1 MHTYIIHVYIYIYI
15 IIIIIVI
22 IIIIYAHT
30 YIYSIYIQESN
41 GTHSF
46 PSLSRFNPGHVSV
59 GAHGG
64 LDLRGI
70 EMKPELGRWGIPK
83 IYEIVR

>member
-1 MHTYIIHVYIYIYI
+1 MYIYIYYYYICTHIYIYIYI
-15 IIIIIVI
+15 
-22 IIIIYAHT
+22 
-30 YIYSIYIQESN
+30 QEST

>member
-1 MHTYIIHVYIYIYI
+1 MHTYIIHVYIYI
-15 IIIIIVI
+15 IIIV

-70 EMKPELGRWGIPK
+70 EMKPEPGRWGIPK
-83 IYEIVR
+83 I